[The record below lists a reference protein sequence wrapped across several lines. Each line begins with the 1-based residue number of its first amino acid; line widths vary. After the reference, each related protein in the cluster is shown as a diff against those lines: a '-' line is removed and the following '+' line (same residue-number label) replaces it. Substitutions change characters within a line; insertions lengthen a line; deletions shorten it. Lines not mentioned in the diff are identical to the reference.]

1 MVVGAGFAG
10 LGAAQELVRAG
21 LSVQL
26 LEARPRAGGR
36 TLTRYLPDGTQL
48 DLGGQWIGP
57 TQRLISALVEE
68 YGIGTYPTPAHG
80 DPVVDFGG
88 ERLTSAPREVDDL
101 LEEIDLLALQI
112 IPERPWDA
120 PEARSWDQQTFASWL
135 AGTEYSEAT
144 IRYVARVVSGG
155 LLAGAPAE
163 ASLLETLFYVA
174 SAGGV
179 QPLLGYEGG
188 AQATRIVG
196 GAQGIAEHMAADLP
210 PGALRLG
217 EPVTAIEYGSGGA
230 RVITTTHTYTASR
243 VIVAIPPILAARIRY
258 DPPLPPLSDGAL
270 QRTPSGTALKVHAV
284 YPAPFWRDR
293 GLSGV
298 STSDSGVLTETVDN
312 TPPNSPRAV
321 LTGFV
326 YGEEAVLL
334 RARPLEDRRRIVL
347 ERLGELFGEEALS
360 PDDYVEFDWMAEEWT
375 RGCFSGHLV
384 PGSTVGFGPALRAP
398 VGVVHWASTET
409 ATEWNGYFDGALG
422 SGRRAA
428 EEVREA
434 LGK

>member
-10 LGAAQELVRAG
+10 LSAAQELVRAG

-26 LEARPRAGGR
+26 LEARPRVGGR

-68 YGIGTYPTPAHG
+68 YGIATYPTPEHG
-80 DPVVDFGG
+80 DPVVDFDG
-88 ERLTSAPREVDDL
+88 ERLTSAPQEVADL

-135 AGTEYSEAT
+135 AGTDYAEAT
-144 IRYVARVVSGG
+144 IRYVARTVSGG
-155 LLAGAPAE
+155 LLAGAPSE

-174 SAGGV
+174 SAGGI

-196 GAQGIAEHMAADLP
+196 GAQGIAEHMAAGLP
-210 PGALRLG
+210 PGVLRLS

-230 RVITTTHTYTASR
+230 HVTTTTHAYTASR
-243 VIVAIPPILAARIRY
+243 VIVAVPPALAGRVRY

-347 ERLGELFGEEALS
+347 DRLGELFGEEALS

-384 PGSTVGFGPALRAP
+384 PGSTVTFGPALRAP

-409 ATEWNGYFDGALG
+409 ATEWNGYFDGAIS